1 MGAGFSLRGRLH
13 PPFAHFS
20 NTALSEQYPCQLG
33 KANKAKKAERDRL
46 GVDMRLEKGFQ
57 PNMYTAARRWSE
69 QVMSSH
75 ALAPQAE
82 RQQSSPLNSAEAK
95 L

>member
-1 MGAGFSLRGRLH
+1 MAWGRASLARSSSLA
-13 PPFAHFS
+13 FAYFS
-20 NTALSEQYPCQLG
+20 NTALPSEEIPMSIGQSQQG
-33 KANKAKKAERDRL
+33 EEKAERERL
-46 GVDMRLEKGFQ
+46 GVDMRLEKGITHEC
-57 PNMYTAARRWSE
+57 TAARRWNE

-82 RQQSSPLNSAEAK
+82 RQQSSPLNSAK